1 MKKEQK
7 FIQVNLSFGQWI
19 FNFIALQF
27 IAFFYI
33 LKGAIIFGL
42 FPTISSLMHI
52 FYKWLV
58 HQEYDLSITKE
69 FKAFYQENFW
79 ESNKLG
85 WLLTLIGSVLWIDLY
100 ISYHF
105 IQSMIIHSLLLIL
118 FLLFLILS
126 AYLFPVYAR
135 FSFRKIRDYLKQAF
149 FISLSSFIQ
158 STAIIVAVIVTSYI
172 FYSIPFIL
180 LFFGIPLFSGS
191 MSWFAFQGILR
202 AEKMKLDQ
210 GVSH

>member
-1 MKKEQK
+1 MKKEEK

-19 FNFIALQF
+19 YNFIALQF
-27 IAFFYI
+27 IALFYI

-52 FYKWLV
+52 FYKWIV
-58 HQEYDLSITKE
+58 HQEYDLSIPKE
-69 FKAFYQENFW
+69 FKEFYQKSFW

-85 WLLTLIGSVLWIDLY
+85 WLLTFIGSALWIDLY

-118 FLLFLILS
+118 FIIFLIAS

-135 FSFRKIRDYLKQAF
+135 FSFSKISDFLKQAF

-158 STAIIVAVIVTSYI
+158 SLAIIVALIVMSYI
-172 FYSIPFIL
+172 FYSIPFIG
-180 LFFGIPLFSGS
+180 LFFGIPILFGS
-191 MSWFAFQGILR
+191 IAWFAFQGILR

>member
-1 MKKEQK
+1 MRKEQR

-19 FNFIALQF
+19 YNFITIQFIAL
-27 IAFFYI
+27 FYI
-33 LKGAIIFGL
+33 LKGAIIFGI
-42 FPTISSLMHI
+42 FPTVASLVHI
-52 FYKWLV
+52 FYKWIV
-58 HQEYDLSITKE
+58 HQEFDLSITKE
-69 FKAFYQENFW
+69 FKAFYQKSFW

-85 WLLTLIGSVLWIDLY
+85 WLLTCIGSILMVDLY

-118 FLLFLILS
+118 FIVFLIV
-126 AYLFPVYAR
+126 ATYLFPVYAR
-135 FSFRKIRDYLKQAF
+135 FAFSQTSDYLRQAF

-158 STAIIVAVIVTSYI
+158 SAAIIVAVIVMSYI

-180 LFFGIPLFSGS
+180 LFFGIPIFFGS
-191 MSWFAFQGILR
+191 MSWFGFQGILR

-210 GVSH
+210 GINH